1 MSKLISIG
9 ELIDQSWERYRAAW
23 PLYLGISGWIA
34 AVILL
39 DIVAIA
45 FYPNARTLV
54 SGAGLTASETFG
66 LVLYIVATYMVGP
79 LLGFWIFVSLLRA
92 AKAQDEGHRVTAG
105 RAMRE
110 AKSQFLPSLGA
121 AILVGAL
128 VLLALVVSGGPVAIL
143 LVLGNWLQW
152 NPLLI
157 LGNVLIAVAIIVAF
171 VLTIRWSI
179 EYFFAPYLPIFENRK
194 SVESM
199 HRSRTLV
206 HGRFWAVF
214 WRLVIPKL
222 VFALFGLI
230 ALTVVGYVMNVFIAA
245 AAGLNLDVYAR
256 LSSVS
261 ITVFPLAIAAIIN
274 PLFVIADTLLYRSLN
289 NS

>member
-1 MSKLISIG
+1 MPKLISIG

-23 PLYLGISGWIA
+23 PMYLGISGWIA
-34 AVILL
+34 VVILL
-39 DIVAIA
+39 DIIAIA
-45 FYPNARTLV
+45 FYPNARTLI
-54 SGAGLTASETFG
+54 SGAGLTAPETFG
-66 LVLYIVATYMVGP
+66 LILYIAATYVVGP

-92 AKAQDEGHRVTAG
+92 TRAQDDGRRLTAA

-110 AKSQFLPSLGA
+110 AKSQFLPSFGA

-128 VLLALVVSGGPVAIL
+128 ILLSLVISGGPVAIL
-143 LVLGNWLQW
+143 LALGNWLQW

-171 VLTIRWSI
+171 VLAVRWSI
-179 EYFFAPYLPIFENRK
+179 EYFFAPYLPVFENKK
-194 SVESM
+194 SLDSM

-230 ALTVVGYVMNVFIAA
+230 ALTVIGYVANVFIMA

-256 LSSVS
+256 LSSIS
-261 ITVFPLAIAAIIN
+261 LTVFPLVIAAIMN
-274 PLFVIADTLLYRSLN
+274 PLFVIADALLYRSLN